1 MEYRRFIA
9 RKECGSEMARA
20 VFIVLVVGL
29 ALAIGATMI
38 QRTHAAGAEK
48 AAASPLAGGSPPP
61 AAGGRTLIVLKNGN
75 QLSGDVLKEKADSI
89 VLDLGFAV
97 LTVPVEDIQERRL
110 ESQAADLKLQGGPD
124 RIYTEVDPRAHQERP
139 VKALADELGGS
150 VAVVQTP
157 AALGSCF
164 AIDDRGYFVT
174 NCHVIQGEQEIS
186 IKLFR
191 KGMAGSDTLKIDKV
205 QIVAMSP
212 FMDLALLKATIPP
225 DVHLRALPLGFSD
238 SIQNGQ
244 TVFAIGSPLGLERTV
259 SQGIVSARRRS
270 FEGQPFLQM
279 TAAINPGNSGGPLFD
294 LRGEV
299 IGVTSMKAGL
309 FSEGLGF
316 AIPVDTLKSFLR
328 DRDVYAFDKDNPNNG
343 YRYLPPPR
351 KPAAKPAE

>member
-1 MEYRRFIA
+1 
-9 RKECGSEMARA
+9 MARA
-20 VFIVLVVGL
+20 VFIVLVVAL
-29 ALAIGATMI
+29 ALAIGATVI
-38 QRTHAAGAEK
+38 PRTHAAGVEK
-48 AAASPLAGGSPPP
+48 AAASPRAGGSPSP
-61 AAGGRTLIVLKNGN
+61 AAGGRTLIVLKNGDR
-75 QLSGDVLKEKADSI
+75 LSGEVLKEKADSI
-89 VLDLGFAV
+89 VLDLGFTV

-110 ESQAADLKLQGGPD
+110 ESQAAEVQLEGGPD
-124 RIYTEVDPRAHQERP
+124 RIYTEVDPRAQPERP

-164 AIDDRGYFVT
+164 AIDERGYFVT

-191 KGMAGSDTLKIDKV
+191 KGMAGSDTLKIDNV

-212 FMDLALLKATIPP
+212 FMDLALLKAAIPP
-225 DVHLRALPLGFSD
+225 DVRLRPLPLGFSD

-244 TVFAIGSPLGLERTV
+244 TVFAIGSPLGLERTI

-279 TAAINPGNSGGPLFD
+279 TAALNPGNSGGPLFD

-351 KPAAKPAE
+351 KPGAKPAE

>member
-1 MEYRRFIA
+1 M
-9 RKECGSEMARA
+9 
-20 VFIVLVVGL
+20 
-29 ALAIGATMI
+29 ALAIGVTVI
-38 QRTHAAGAEK
+38 RQTRAARVEET
-48 AAASPLAGGSPPP
+48 AAASRAGGSPAPG
-61 AAGGRTLIVLKNGN
+61 AGGRTLITLKNGN

-97 LTVPVEDIQERRL
+97 LTVPVEDIQEWRL
-110 ESQAADLKLQGGPD
+110 ESQAADLKPEGGSD
-124 RIYTEVDPRAHQERP
+124 RIYTEVDPRARQERP

-164 AIDDRGYFVT
+164 AIDERGYFIT

-191 KGMAGSDTLKIDKV
+191 KGPAGSDTLKIDKV

-212 FMDLALLKATIPP
+212 FMDLALLKAAIPSE
-225 DVHLRALPLGFSD
+225 VRLRPLPLGFSD

-244 TVFAIGSPLGLERTV
+244 TVFAIGNPLGLERSV

-351 KPAAKPAE
+351 KPAVKPSE

>member
-1 MEYRRFIA
+1 
-9 RKECGSEMARA
+9 MARA
-20 VFIVLVVGL
+20 VFIALVVAL
-29 ALAIGATMI
+29 ALTIGVTMFL
-38 QRTHAAGAEK
+38 RTHAAGAY
-48 AAASPLAGGSPPP
+48 ATAASSRAGGTASP
-61 AAGGRTLIVLKNGN
+61 AADGRTLIMLKNGN
-75 QLSGDVLKEKADSI
+75 RLSGEVLKEKADSV
-89 VLDLGFAV
+89 VLDLGFTV
-97 LTVPVEDIQERRL
+97 LTVPADDILERRL
-110 ESQAADLKLQGGPD
+110 ESQAAADLKSEGGPD
-124 RIYTEVDPRAHQERP
+124 RIYTEADPRALPERP
-139 VKALADELGGS
+139 VKALADELAGS
-150 VAVVQTP
+150 VALVQTP

-164 AIDDRGYFVT
+164 AIDERGYFVT

-212 FMDLALLKATIPP
+212 FMDLALLKAAIPP
-225 DVHLRALPLGFSD
+225 EVRLRSLPLGFND

-244 TVFAIGSPLGLERTV
+244 TVFAIGNPLGLERTI

-294 LRGEV
+294 LHGEV

-316 AIPVDTLKSFLR
+316 AIPVDTLSPSSETAMSTRSTRTTLITATDIFRLQENR
-328 DRDVYAFDKDNPNNG
+328 QS
-343 YRYLPPPR
+343 
-351 KPAAKPAE
+351 KP

>member
-1 MEYRRFIA
+1 M
-9 RKECGSEMARA
+9 SRA
-20 VFIVLVVGL
+20 VLIVLVLGL
-29 ALAIGATMI
+29 ALVIGATLLP
-38 QRTHAAGAEK
+38 RTHAAGVGQ
-48 AAASPLAGGSPPP
+48 AAATANAGGS
-61 AAGGRTLIVLKNGN
+61 AQLTASGRTLIVLKNGN
-75 QLSGDVLKEKADSI
+75 RLSGEVLKEKADSI

-97 LTVPVEDIQERRL
+97 LTVPVEEIQDQRL
-110 ESQAADLKLQGGPD
+110 ESQAAVVKPEGGAD
-124 RIYTEVDPRAHQERP
+124 RIYSEVDPLALPDRP

-150 VAVVQTP
+150 VAIVQTP

-164 AIDDRGYFVT
+164 AIDARGYFVT

-225 DVHLRALPLGFSD
+225 DVRLVALPLGFSD
-238 SIQNGQ
+238 SVQNGQ

-351 KPAAKPAE
+351 KAAAKAAE

>member
-1 MEYRRFIA
+1 
-9 RKECGSEMARA
+9 MARA
-20 VFIVLVVGL
+20 VFVVLIVGL
-29 ALAIGATMI
+29 TLAIGVTVI
-38 QRTHAAGAEK
+38 QRTRAPGIEQAAAG
-48 AAASPLAGGSPPP
+48 LR
-61 AAGGRTLIVLKNGN
+61 AAGLTASAADGRTVIVLKNGN
-75 QLSGDVLKEKADSI
+75 RLSGEVLKEKADSI
-89 VLDLGFAV
+89 VLDLGFTV
-97 LTVPVEDIQERRL
+97 VTVPVEDIQERRL
-110 ESQAADLKLQGGPD
+110 ESQTAAELKREVGSD
-124 RIYTEVDPRAHQERP
+124 RIYTEVDPRSLQDRP
-139 VKALADELGGS
+139 VKSLADELGGS

-164 AIDDRGYFVT
+164 AVDERGYFVT

-212 FMDLALLKATIPP
+212 FLDLALLKATIPP
-225 DVHLRALPLGFSD
+225 DVHLRPLPLGFSD
-238 SIQNGQ
+238 AIQNGQ

-270 FEGQPFLQM
+270 FEGQAFLQM

-299 IGVTSMKAGL
+299 IGVTSMKAGH

-351 KPAAKPAE
+351 KAGAKAAG

>member
-1 MEYRRFIA
+1 M
-9 RKECGSEMARA
+9 SRA
-20 VFIVLVVGL
+20 VLIVLVLGL
-29 ALAIGATMI
+29 ALVIGATLLP
-38 QRTHAAGAEK
+38 RTHAAEAGQ
-48 AAASPLAGGSPPP
+48 AAATASTGGSASP

-75 QLSGDVLKEKADSI
+75 RLSGEVLKEKADSI

-97 LTVPVEDIQERRL
+97 LTVPVEEIQDQRL
-110 ESQAADLKLQGGPD
+110 ESQSAVVKPEGGAD
-124 RIYTEVDPRAHQERP
+124 RIYSEVDPLALPDRP

-150 VAVVQTP
+150 VAIVQTP

-164 AIDDRGYFVT
+164 AIDPRGYFVT

-225 DVHLRALPLGFSD
+225 DVRLVPLPLGFSD
-238 SIQNGQ
+238 SVQNGQ

-351 KPAAKPAE
+351 KAAAKAAE

>member
-1 MEYRRFIA
+1 
-9 RKECGSEMARA
+9 MARA
-20 VFIVLVVGL
+20 VLIVLIVAL
-29 ALAIGATMI
+29 ALAIGVTVI
-38 QRTHAAGAEK
+38 LRTHAAGVETT
-48 AAASPLAGGSPPP
+48 AASSRADSSTPP
-61 AAGGRTLIVLKNGN
+61 ATNGRTLIVLKNGN
-75 QLSGDVLKEKADSI
+75 RLSGEVLREKADSI
-89 VLDLGFAV
+89 VLDLGFTV
-97 LTVPVEDIQERRL
+97 LTVPVEDIQARRL
-110 ESQAADLKLQGGPD
+110 ESQAAELKPEGGPD
-124 RIYTEVDPRAHQERP
+124 RIYTEADPRAFPERP
-139 VKALADELGGS
+139 VKALADELAGS
-150 VAVVQTP
+150 VALVQTP

-164 AIDDRGYFVT
+164 AIDERGYFVT
-174 NCHVIQGEQEIS
+174 NCHLIQGEQEIS

-212 FMDLALLKATIPP
+212 FMDLALLKAAIPP
-225 DVHLRALPLGFSD
+225 EVRLRPLPLGFND

-244 TVFAIGSPLGLERTV
+244 TVFAIGNPLGLERTI

-351 KPAAKPAE
+351 KPAE

>member
-1 MEYRRFIA
+1 M
-9 RKECGSEMARA
+9 GRA
-20 VFIVLVVGL
+20 IFVVLAAGL
-29 ALAIGATMI
+29 ALAIGVTMI
-38 QRTHAAGAEK
+38 PRTHSAGIEKSAANARAGG
-48 AAASPLAGGSPPP
+48 STSLTAGGSPPL
-61 AAGGRTLIVLKNGN
+61 AASGRTLIVLKNGN
-75 QLSGDVLKEKADSI
+75 QLSGEVLKEKADSI

-97 LTVPVEDIQERRL
+97 VTVPVEDIQEQRL
-110 ESQAADLKLQGGPD
+110 ESQRAAALKPEGGSD
-124 RIYTEVDPRAHQERP
+124 RIYTEADPRALQERS

-150 VAVVQTP
+150 VALVETP

-164 AIDDRGYFVT
+164 AIDERGYFVT

-205 QIVAMSP
+205 QIVAMSS
-212 FMDLALLKATIPP
+212 FMDLALLKAAIPP
-225 DVHLRALPLGFSD
+225 DVRLRPLPLGFSD
-238 SIQNGQ
+238 AIQNGQ
-244 TVFAIGSPLGLERTV
+244 TVFAIGNPLGLERTI
-259 SQGIVSARRRS
+259 SQGIVSARQRS

-351 KPAAKPAE
+351 K